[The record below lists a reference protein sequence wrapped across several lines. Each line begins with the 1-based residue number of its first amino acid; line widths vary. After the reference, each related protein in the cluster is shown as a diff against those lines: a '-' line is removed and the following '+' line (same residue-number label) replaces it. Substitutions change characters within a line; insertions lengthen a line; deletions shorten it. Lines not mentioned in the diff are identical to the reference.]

1 MLVVITVLVFELIG
15 AIVQACERTEV
26 ASKYVIK
33 DGTNAIVWR
42 KELVQGVGANA
53 SLVASRNN
61 TDQSNAE
68 LLVRKPRTR
77 NFTFFLL
84 LKQNRKV

>member
-1 MLVVITVLVFELIG
+1 MVVVIAVLVFELIG

-53 SLVASRNN
+53 SLIASRNN
-61 TDQSNAE
+61 TVQVNAE
-68 LLVRKPRTR
+68 LFGTKTKDEEFYIL
-77 NFTFFLL
+77 FTVEA
-84 LKQNRKV
+84 KS

>member
-1 MLVVITVLVFELIG
+1 MVVVIAVLVFELIG

-61 TDQSNAE
+61 TDQMQNF
-68 LLVRKPRTR
+68 LVRKPRTR

-84 LKQNRKV
+84 LKI